1 MTRTPL
7 GRVVI
12 SVLGA
17 AASTPSSARGVPGIW
32 SERGTCTGQALWKR
46 YLKMCP
52 VRCVWIRAMSRVAG
66 AALEGGVA
74 DCAGGGDIPT
84 VGRLEHVPHLILGR
98 RDVGVGVGGAH
109 PPQASHCA
117 RGWGSEMPG
126 GFAICPPRPTKR
138 PPASRAPPAR
148 PCTSFHR
155 SAAPPEAARAGILQR
170 KGERGSFPHR
180 RRQPGSEQL
189 PIGWSHRSA

>member
-1 MTRTPL
+1 L
-7 GRVVI
+7 C
-12 SVLGA
+12 
-17 AASTPSSARGVPGIW
+17 W
-32 SERGTCTGQALWKR
+32 W
-46 YLKMCP
+46 
-52 VRCVWIRAMSRVAG
+52 
-66 AALEGGVA
+66 
-74 DCAGGGDIPT
+74 GGDIPT

-109 PPQASHCA
+109 PPQASHCV

-148 PCTSFHR
+148 PCPSFHR
-155 SAAPPEAARAGILQR
+155 RAAPPEAARAGILQH

-189 PIGWSHRSA
+189 PIGWSHRSAWLSRESRRGTFHSPRPRKRRNQDCQLFVSMPLPDR